1 MSIASYSYRTR
12 RVHCSVD
19 QWIFLLQSAR
29 IVCVMTAPQQSL
41 KNKIQKIK
49 QQIAALGDLRPGALS
64 QQYNIC
70 GNPSCRCKATPPV
83 KHGPYYQISFTW
95 KGKSTTQFVR
105 HDDVPEA
112 QQQLENYRRLREL
125 VEEWIT
131 LSVEL
136 SRLRIRERRQRSA
149 RQKTGPKKSVSKQ
162 KLA

>member
-1 MSIASYSYRTR
+1 
-12 RVHCSVD
+12 
-19 QWIFLLQSAR
+19 
-29 IVCVMTAPQQSL
+29 MTAPQQSL

-105 HDDVPEA
+105 DDDVPEA